1 MIVVV
6 SSRVPGALLTVGEL
20 FDVLRA
26 VLMTQVTPLEW
37 DRASPVRLSLF
48 SPSSLSSATDTTTLQ
63 ADQRTATEAFYARI
77 EQSPDPERE
86 KSYGVRKL
94 DWCGRESWFGG
105 LELVP
110 EAQGQV
116 EDPTWRL
123 VMRAGPTA

>member
-1 MIVVV
+1 MGPRYSRTSLPFSSLPSV
-6 SSRVPGALLTVGEL
+6 SSP
-20 FDVLRA
+20 
-26 VLMTQVTPLEW
+26 
-37 DRASPVRLSLF
+37 
-48 SPSSLSSATDTTTLQ
+48 TDTTTLQ

-110 EAQGQV
+110 EAQGQL

>member
-37 DRASPVRLSLF
+37 DRASPVRLL
-48 SPSSLSSATDTTTLQ
+48 SPLPPSLSSPTDTTLQ

-123 VMRAGPTA
+123 VMRAGPSV